1 MRHLKFTRVNSVL
14 FLLMVAV
21 QGLVFSQTELKNKI
35 VDFTT
40 LLPLEN
46 ASIYVKNTTIGT
58 VSNSDGKF
66 VLLVPDSFKKDTL
79 IISSIGYKT
88 FKTTI
93 EDFDSSLDI
102 FLDPEIAA
110 LDEVLLVAE
119 KRPETGNDI
128 VLKALKELPDNLPN
142 TPYLQKGFLR
152 HKERNR
158 NEFKWLIE
166 SAITMYDDSTY
177 INGTTENLRINV
189 DEVRKSYDL
198 RDVDSILSYYSYLK
212 NNAKNVR
219 LTTKKLRRDTIKTAS
234 LIKAIKWNDTRVN
247 GLQNLFEGKLNLLRN
262 SKLSNALF
270 GEDILNK
277 HQFDL
282 DTILV
287 DNERKLYKIKIS
299 GSEDMVGLDTEG
311 IYNEGYEAK
320 GWIYIY
326 WDNFAV
332 KKIEYELVAASNA
345 QKIRSKTLFG
355 TDVNHKLVISYLE
368 FEGKMYP
375 NYLYYETPKLVNAG
389 KSEDDEIK
397 DKSKIDYGERYYNTV
412 QEILFSEIILDED
425 LINASLNKTWDPDI
439 FSPKPY
445 NNAFWKNYNVILE
458 SEEDEKLIKD
468 LTKKAT
474 LFKQ

>member
-1 MRHLKFTRVNSVL
+1 MRHLKFTFVSTVVFICML
-14 FLLMVAV
+14 TTQSF
-21 QGLVFSQTELKNKI
+21 VFSQTELKNKI
-35 VDFTT
+35 VDFST

-66 VLLVPDSFKKDTL
+66 VLLVPESFKKDTL
-79 IISSIGYKT
+79 IISSIGYTT

-93 EDFDSSLDI
+93 EEFDSSMDI

-119 KRPETGNDI
+119 KRPETGNEI

-166 SAITMYDDSTY
+166 SAITVYDDSTY
-177 INGTTENLRINV
+177 INGTTDNLRINV

-212 NNAKNVR
+212 NNAKGVK
-219 LTTKKLRRDTIKTAS
+219 LTTKKLRRDTILTSS
-234 LIKAIKWNDTRVN
+234 LINAIKWNDTRVN
-247 GLQNLFEGKLNLLRN
+247 GLQNLFAGKLNLLRN
-262 SKLSNALF
+262 SKLSKALF

-311 IYNEGYEAK
+311 IYNEGYQAR

-375 NYLYYETPKLVNAG
+375 NYVYYETPKLVNAG
-389 KSEDDEIK
+389 KPEDDDIK
-397 DKSKIDYGERYYNTV
+397 DKTKIDYGERYYNTV
-412 QEILFSEIILDED
+412 QEILFSEIILDEE

-468 LTKKAT
+468 LTRKAR